1 MEQTPTNKFSLWFN
15 CQPDGATHK
24 YWAVSEITVDEIL
37 KLYDFAMDENN
48 LCKDY
53 KDQNAVKIRASMMPV
68 TSKSG
73 NQYMKMVISDYQP
86 KQETESENDE
96 F

>member
-1 MEQTPTNKFSLWFN
+1 MWFN
-15 CQPDGATHK
+15 CQNDGANHK

-37 KLYDFAMDENN
+37 KLYDFAMNEEN
-48 LCKDY
+48 LVQDY
-53 KDQNAVKIRASMMPV
+53 KGNNAVKIRANMMPAK
-68 TSKSG
+68 SNSG

-86 KQETESENDE
+86 KTVGAAEDE

>member
-1 MEQTPTNKFSLWFN
+1 MAQTNKFSLWFN
-15 CQPDGATHK
+15 CQNESNHK

-37 KLYDFAMDENN
+37 KLYDYAMNENN
-48 LCKDY
+48 LIKDY
-53 KDQNAVKIRASMMPV
+53 KGNNAVKIRANMMPA

-73 NQYMKMVISDYQP
+73 NQYMKMVISDFQP
-86 KQETESENDE
+86 KQEDDSEDDE

>member
-1 MEQTPTNKFSLWFN
+1 MAQTSTNKFSMWFN
-15 CQPDGATHK
+15 CQSDNATHK

-37 KLYDFAMDENN
+37 KLYDFAMNEEN
-48 LCKDY
+48 LVQDY
-53 KDQNAVKIRASMMPV
+53 KGNNAVKIRANMMPA

-86 KQETESENDE
+86 KQESDSENDE

>member
-1 MEQTPTNKFSLWFN
+1 MAQANKFSLWFN
-15 CQPDGATHK
+15 CQNESDHK

-37 KLYDFAMDENN
+37 KLYDFAMDEKN
-48 LCKDY
+48 LIKDY
-53 KDQNAVKIRASMMPV
+53 KGNNAVKIRANMMPA

-86 KQETESENDE
+86 KTIGAAEDDE